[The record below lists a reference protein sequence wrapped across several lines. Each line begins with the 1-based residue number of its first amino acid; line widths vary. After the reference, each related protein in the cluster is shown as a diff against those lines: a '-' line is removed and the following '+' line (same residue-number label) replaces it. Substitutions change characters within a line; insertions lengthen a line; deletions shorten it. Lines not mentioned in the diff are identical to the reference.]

1 MTFIWS
7 RAASFIYCGL
17 RNGYGYRDTVQD
29 IQGVIHLDPEAAADK
44 IRFML
49 SAQVDNGGG
58 LPLVKFTHN
67 AGHETCPD
75 ENDENSVYAKETGH
89 PAYRADD
96 ALWLFPTVYK
106 YISESGNLPNLIL
119 AGPPGTGKTTSVL
132 ALAHEL
138 LGENFKKAVIELNAS
153 DERGINVV
161 RDKIK
166 RFAQQKIPL
175 PEGRHKII
183 ILDEADSM
191 TSSAQGSMRVT
202 ISDYSNTTR
211 FVLAC
216 NDSSKIIEAIQSRC
230 TVLRFGKLS
239 SDDIKERI
247 KFVLKNENATYD
259 EKGLQAII
267 DTCNGDMRYALN
279 NSQSCIVGFGE
290 INEENVYKIVEL
302 PRPKEIEKIYNFC
315 LNKMF
320 VDAINKFSE
329 LFNDGYSCLEIIS
342 VFNRLIQENDKI
354 DDKVRIILLKKI
366 SEYKMNL
373 IDGLDS
379 DLQMSGFISE
389 IYDIIQ
395 KGK

>member
-1 MTFIWS
+1 MTSPLLNTPWIEK
-7 RAASFIYCGL
+7 
-17 RNGYGYRDTVQD
+17 YR
-29 IQGVIHLDPEAAADK
+29 PSK
-44 IRFML
+44 L
-49 SAQVDNGGG
+49 SQIVGNKR
-58 LPLVKFTHN
+58 L
-67 AGHETCPD
+67 
-75 ENDENSVYAKETGH
+75 
-89 PAYRADD
+89 
-96 ALWLFPTVYK
+96 
-106 YISESGNLPNLIL
+106 ISNLQSIAESGNLPNLIL

-247 KFVLKNENATYD
+247 TFVLNNENAKYD
-259 EKGLQAII
+259 DNGLKAII

-279 NSQSCIVGFGE
+279 NTQSCIVGFGE
-290 INEENVYKIVEL
+290 VTEENVYKIVEL
-302 PRPKEIEKIYNFC
+302 PRPKEIEAIYNYC
-315 LNKMF
+315 LNSKF
-320 VDAINKFSE
+320 VEAINKFEE
-329 LFNDGYSCLEIIS
+329 LFDEGYSCLEIIS
-342 VFNRLIQENDKI
+342 VFNRLIQESNKI

-379 DLQMSGFISE
+379 NLQMSGFISE
-389 IYDIIQ
+389 IYNRIP
-395 KGK
+395 KNN

>member
-1 MTFIWS
+1 MSTAPLNTPWIEK
-7 RAASFIYCGL
+7 
-17 RNGYGYRDTVQD
+17 YR
-29 IQGVIHLDPEAAADK
+29 
-44 IRFML
+44 
-49 SAQVDNGGG
+49 
-58 LPLVKFTHN
+58 
-67 AGHETCPD
+67 
-75 ENDENSVYAKETGH
+75 
-89 PAYRADD
+89 
-96 ALWLFPTVYK
+96 PTKLNEIVGNK
-106 YISESGNLPNLIL
+106 RIISNLESISQSGNLPNLIL

-138 LGENFKKAVIELNAS
+138 LGDNFKKAVIELNAS

-239 SDDIKERI
+239 SEEIKERL
-247 KFVLKNENATYD
+247 KYVLECENAKYT
-259 EKGLQAII
+259 EEGLKAII

-279 NSQSCIVGFGE
+279 NAQSCVVGFEE
-290 INEENVYKIVEL
+290 INEENIYKIVEL

-315 LNKMF
+315 L
-320 VDAINKFSE
+320 
-329 LFNDGYSCLEIIS
+329 LFDDGYSCLEIIS
-342 VFNRLIQENDKI
+342 VFNRLIQESERI
-354 DDKVRIILLKKI
+354 DDKTRIILLKTI
-366 SEYKMNL
+366 SEYKMKL
-373 IDGLDS
+373 IDGIDS
-379 DLQMSGFISE
+379 KIQMSGFISE
-389 IYDIIQ
+389 IYQIIS
-395 KGK
+395 KK

>member
-1 MTFIWS
+1 M
-7 RAASFIYCGL
+7 
-17 RNGYGYRDTVQD
+17 
-29 IQGVIHLDPEAAADK
+29 VI
-44 IRFML
+44 
-49 SAQVDNGGG
+49 
-58 LPLVKFTHN
+58 
-67 AGHETCPD
+67 
-75 ENDENSVYAKETGH
+75 
-89 PAYRADD
+89 
-96 ALWLFPTVYK
+96 
-106 YISESGNLPNLIL
+106 
-119 AGPPGTGKTTSVL
+119 
-132 ALAHEL
+132 
-138 LGENFKKAVIELNAS
+138 
-153 DERGINVV
+153 
-161 RDKIK
+161 DKIK
-166 RFAQQKIPL
+166 RFDKKKIPL

-247 KFVLKNENATYD
+247 KFVLNNENAKYD

-354 DDKVRIILLKKI
+354 DDKVRITLLKKI

>member
-1 MTFIWS
+1 MSAPLLNTPWIEK
-7 RAASFIYCGL
+7 
-17 RNGYGYRDTVQD
+17 YRPT
-29 IQGVIHLDPEAAADK
+29 K
-44 IRFML
+44 L
-49 SAQVDNGGG
+49 SEIVGNERIITNLQ
-58 LPLVKFTHN
+58 
-67 AGHETCPD
+67 
-75 ENDENSVYAKETGH
+75 SIAK
-89 PAYRADD
+89 
-96 ALWLFPTVYK
+96 
-106 YISESGNLPNLIL
+106 SGNLPNLIL

-191 TSSAQGSMRVT
+191 TPSAQASMRVT
-202 ISDYSNTTR
+202 ISDYSSTTR

-239 SDDIKERI
+239 AENIKKRVRD
-247 KFVLKNENATYD
+247 VLENENAKCD
-259 EKGLQAII
+259 AKGLQAII

-279 NSQSCIVGFGE
+279 NIQSCIVGFGE
-290 INEENVYKIVEL
+290 VNEENVYKIVEL
-302 PRPKEIEKIYNFC
+302 PRPKEIEEIYTFC
-315 LNKMF
+315 LNSKF
-320 VDAINKFSE
+320 RDAIKTFRE
-329 LFNDGYSCLEIIS
+329 FFDEGYSCLEIIS
-342 VFNRLIQENDKI
+342 VFNILIQDSDNI
-354 DDKVRIILLKKI
+354 DDKVRILLLKKI
-366 SEYKMNL
+366 AEYKMNL

-379 DLQMSGFISE
+379 EVQMSGFISQ
-389 IYDIIQ
+389 IYDLIP
-395 KGK
+395 KNR

>member
-1 MTFIWS
+1 MTSPLLNIPW
-7 RAASFIYCGL
+7 IEK
-17 RNGYGYRDTVQD
+17 YR
-29 IQGVIHLDPEAAADK
+29 PAK
-44 IRFML
+44 L
-49 SAQVDNGGG
+49 SQIVGNKRIISN
-58 LPLVKFTHN
+58 LQ
-67 AGHETCPD
+67 
-75 ENDENSVYAKETGH
+75 S
-89 PAYRADD
+89 
-96 ALWLFPTVYK
+96 
-106 YISESGNLPNLIL
+106 ISESGNLPNLIL

-247 KFVLKNENATYD
+247 KFVLNNENAKYD

-373 IDGLDS
+373 IEGLDS

>member
-1 MTFIWS
+1 MTSPLLNTPWIEK
-7 RAASFIYCGL
+7 
-17 RNGYGYRDTVQD
+17 YR
-29 IQGVIHLDPEAAADK
+29 PSK
-44 IRFML
+44 L
-49 SAQVDNGGG
+49 SQIVGNKRIISN
-58 LPLVKFTHN
+58 LQ
-67 AGHETCPD
+67 
-75 ENDENSVYAKETGH
+75 S
-89 PAYRADD
+89 
-96 ALWLFPTVYK
+96 
-106 YISESGNLPNLIL
+106 ISESGNLPNLIL

-247 KFVLKNENATYD
+247 KFVLNNENAKYD

-329 LFNDGYSCLEIIS
+329 LYNDGYSCLEIIS
-342 VFNRLIQENDKI
+342 VFNRLIQESPNI
-354 DDKVRIILLKKI
+354 DDKTRIILLKKI
-366 SEYKMNL
+366 SEYKMKL
-373 IDGLDS
+373 IDGIDS
-379 DLQMSGFISE
+379 KVQMSGFISE
-389 IYDIIQ
+389 IYDIIS
-395 KGK
+395 KNK

>member
-1 MTFIWS
+1 MSSPLLNTPWIEK
-7 RAASFIYCGL
+7 
-17 RNGYGYRDTVQD
+17 YR
-29 IQGVIHLDPEAAADK
+29 PSK
-44 IRFML
+44 L
-49 SAQVDNGGG
+49 SQIVGNKRIVSNLQSIA
-58 LPLVKFTHN
+58 
-67 AGHETCPD
+67 
-75 ENDENSVYAKETGH
+75 
-89 PAYRADD
+89 
-96 ALWLFPTVYK
+96 
-106 YISESGNLPNLIL
+106 ESGNLPNLIL
-119 AGPPGTGKTTSVL
+119 SGPPGTGKTTCVL

-247 KFVLKNENATYD
+247 KYVLNNEKAKYD
-259 EKGLQAII
+259 DSGLKAII

-279 NSQSCIVGFGE
+279 NTQSCIVGFGE
-290 INEENVYKIVEL
+290 VNEENVYKIVEL
-302 PRPKEIEKIYNFC
+302 PRPKEIETIYNYC
-315 LNKMF
+315 LHNKF
-320 VDAINKFSE
+320 IEAINKFGE
-329 LFNDGYSCLEIIS
+329 LFDDGYSCLEIIS
-342 VFNRLIQENDKI
+342 VFNRLIQESNKI
-354 DDKVRIILLKKI
+354 DDKVRILLLKKI

-379 DLQMSGFISE
+379 SLQMSGFISE
-389 IYDIIQ
+389 IYNIIP
-395 KGK
+395 KNN

>member
-1 MTFIWS
+1 MSSPLLNTPWIEK
-7 RAASFIYCGL
+7 
-17 RNGYGYRDTVQD
+17 YR
-29 IQGVIHLDPEAAADK
+29 PSK
-44 IRFML
+44 L
-49 SAQVDNGGG
+49 SQIVGNKRIVSNLQSIA
-58 LPLVKFTHN
+58 
-67 AGHETCPD
+67 
-75 ENDENSVYAKETGH
+75 
-89 PAYRADD
+89 
-96 ALWLFPTVYK
+96 
-106 YISESGNLPNLIL
+106 ESGNLPNLIL
-119 AGPPGTGKTTSVL
+119 SGPPGTGKTTCVL

-247 KFVLKNENATYD
+247 KYVLNNEKAKYD
-259 EKGLQAII
+259 DSGLKAII

-279 NSQSCIVGFGE
+279 NTQSCIVGFGE
-290 INEENVYKIVEL
+290 VNEENVYKIVEL
-302 PRPKEIEKIYNFC
+302 PRPKEIETIYNYC
-315 LNKMF
+315 LHNKF
-320 VDAINKFSE
+320 IEAINKFGE
-329 LFNDGYSCLEIIS
+329 LFDEGYSCLEIIS
-342 VFNRLIQENDKI
+342 VFNRLIQESNKI
-354 DDKVRIILLKKI
+354 DDKVRILLLKKI

-379 DLQMSGFISE
+379 SLQMSGFISE
-389 IYDIIQ
+389 IYNIIP
-395 KGK
+395 KNN

>member
-1 MTFIWS
+1 MTAPLLNTPWIEK
-7 RAASFIYCGL
+7 
-17 RNGYGYRDTVQD
+17 YRPT
-29 IQGVIHLDPEAAADK
+29 K
-44 IRFML
+44 L
-49 SAQVDNGGG
+49 SEIVGNERIITNLQ
-58 LPLVKFTHN
+58 
-67 AGHETCPD
+67 
-75 ENDENSVYAKETGH
+75 SIAK
-89 PAYRADD
+89 
-96 ALWLFPTVYK
+96 
-106 YISESGNLPNLIL
+106 SGNLPNLIL

-191 TSSAQGSMRVT
+191 TPSAQASMRVT

-239 SDDIKERI
+239 AENIKKRV
-247 KFVLKNENATYD
+247 KDVLENENAKCD
-259 EKGLQAII
+259 AKGLQAII

-279 NSQSCIVGFGE
+279 NIQSCIVGFGE
-290 INEENVYKIVEL
+290 VNEENVYKIVEL
-302 PRPKEIEKIYNFC
+302 PRPKEIEEIYNFC
-315 LNKMF
+315 LNSKF
-320 VDAINKFSE
+320 RDAIKKFRE
-329 LFNDGYSCLEIIS
+329 LFDEGYSCLEIIS
-342 VFNRLIQENDKI
+342 VFNRLIQDSDKI
-354 DDKVRIILLKKI
+354 DDKVRIQLLKKI
-366 SEYKMNL
+366 AEYKMNL

-379 DLQMSGFISE
+379 EIQMSGFISE
-389 IYDIIQ
+389 IYDLIP
-395 KGK
+395 KNK

>member
-1 MTFIWS
+1 MTSPLLNTPWIEK
-7 RAASFIYCGL
+7 
-17 RNGYGYRDTVQD
+17 YR
-29 IQGVIHLDPEAAADK
+29 PSK
-44 IRFML
+44 L
-49 SAQVDNGGG
+49 SQIVGNKRIISN
-58 LPLVKFTHN
+58 LQ
-67 AGHETCPD
+67 
-75 ENDENSVYAKETGH
+75 S
-89 PAYRADD
+89 
-96 ALWLFPTVYK
+96 
-106 YISESGNLPNLIL
+106 ISESGNLPNLIL

-247 KFVLKNENATYD
+247 KFVLNNENAKYD

-329 LFNDGYSCLEIIS
+329 LYNDGYSCLEIIS

-354 DDKVRIILLKKI
+354 DDKVRITLLKKI

>member
-1 MTFIWS
+1 MTSPLLNTPWIEK
-7 RAASFIYCGL
+7 
-17 RNGYGYRDTVQD
+17 YR
-29 IQGVIHLDPEAAADK
+29 PSK
-44 IRFML
+44 L
-49 SAQVDNGGG
+49 SQIVGNKR
-58 LPLVKFTHN
+58 L
-67 AGHETCPD
+67 
-75 ENDENSVYAKETGH
+75 
-89 PAYRADD
+89 
-96 ALWLFPTVYK
+96 
-106 YISESGNLPNLIL
+106 ISNLQSIAESGNLPNLIL

-247 KFVLKNENATYD
+247 TFVLNNENAKYD
-259 EKGLQAII
+259 DNGLKAII

-279 NSQSCIVGFGE
+279 NTQSCIVGFGE
-290 INEENVYKIVEL
+290 VTEENVYKIVEL
-302 PRPKEIEKIYNFC
+302 PRPKEIEAIYNYC
-315 LNKMF
+315 LNSKF
-320 VDAINKFSE
+320 VEAINKFEE
-329 LFNDGYSCLEIIS
+329 LFDEGYSCLEIIS
-342 VFNRLIQENDKI
+342 VFNRLIQESNKI

-379 DLQMSGFISE
+379 NLQMSGFISE
-389 IYDIIQ
+389 IYNIIP
-395 KGK
+395 KNN

>member
-1 MTFIWS
+1 MTSPLLNTPWIEK
-7 RAASFIYCGL
+7 
-17 RNGYGYRDTVQD
+17 YR
-29 IQGVIHLDPEAAADK
+29 PAK
-44 IRFML
+44 L
-49 SAQVDNGGG
+49 SQIVGNKRIISN
-58 LPLVKFTHN
+58 LQ
-67 AGHETCPD
+67 
-75 ENDENSVYAKETGH
+75 S
-89 PAYRADD
+89 
-96 ALWLFPTVYK
+96 
-106 YISESGNLPNLIL
+106 ISESGNLPNLIL

-247 KFVLKNENATYD
+247 KFVLNNENAKYD

>member
-1 MTFIWS
+1 MTSPLLNTPWIEK
-7 RAASFIYCGL
+7 
-17 RNGYGYRDTVQD
+17 YR
-29 IQGVIHLDPEAAADK
+29 PAK
-44 IRFML
+44 L
-49 SAQVDNGGG
+49 SQIVGNKRIISN
-58 LPLVKFTHN
+58 LQ
-67 AGHETCPD
+67 
-75 ENDENSVYAKETGH
+75 S
-89 PAYRADD
+89 
-96 ALWLFPTVYK
+96 
-106 YISESGNLPNLIL
+106 ISESGNLPNLIL

-247 KFVLKNENATYD
+247 KFVLNNENAKYD

-395 KGK
+395 QGK

>member
-1 MTFIWS
+1 
-7 RAASFIYCGL
+7 
-17 RNGYGYRDTVQD
+17 
-29 IQGVIHLDPEAAADK
+29 
-44 IRFML
+44 
-49 SAQVDNGGG
+49 
-58 LPLVKFTHN
+58 
-67 AGHETCPD
+67 
-75 ENDENSVYAKETGH
+75 
-89 PAYRADD
+89 
-96 ALWLFPTVYK
+96 
-106 YISESGNLPNLIL
+106 
-119 AGPPGTGKTTSVL
+119 
-132 ALAHEL
+132 
-138 LGENFKKAVIELNAS
+138 
-153 DERGINVV
+153 
-161 RDKIK
+161 
-166 RFAQQKIPL
+166 
-175 PEGRHKII
+175 
-183 ILDEADSM
+183 M

-247 KFVLKNENATYD
+247 KFVLNNENAKYD

-329 LFNDGYSCLEIIS
+329 LYNDGYSCLEIIS

-354 DDKVRIILLKKI
+354 DDKVRITLLKKI

>member
-1 MTFIWS
+1 MTSPPLNTPWIEK
-7 RAASFIYCGL
+7 
-17 RNGYGYRDTVQD
+17 YRPT
-29 IQGVIHLDPEAAADK
+29 K
-44 IRFML
+44 L
-49 SAQVDNGGG
+49 SQIVGN
-58 LPLVKFTHN
+58 K
-67 AGHETCPD
+67 
-75 ENDENSVYAKETGH
+75 
-89 PAYRADD
+89 RI
-96 ALWLFPTVYK
+96 
-106 YISESGNLPNLIL
+106 ISNLQSISQSGNLPNLIL

-138 LGENFKKAVIELNAS
+138 LGDNFKKAVIELNAS

-191 TSSAQGSMRVT
+191 TSSAQASMRVT

-211 FVLAC
+211 FILAC

-239 SDDIKERI
+239 SEDIKERI
-247 KFVLKNENATYD
+247 KYVLNNENAKYD
-259 EKGLQAII
+259 DKGLQAII

-290 INEENVYKIVEL
+290 VNEENVYKIVEL

-354 DDKVRIILLKKI
+354 DDKVRITLLKKI

>member
-1 MTFIWS
+1 MTSPLLNTPWIEK
-7 RAASFIYCGL
+7 
-17 RNGYGYRDTVQD
+17 YR
-29 IQGVIHLDPEAAADK
+29 PAK
-44 IRFML
+44 L
-49 SAQVDNGGG
+49 SQIVGNKRIISN
-58 LPLVKFTHN
+58 LQ
-67 AGHETCPD
+67 
-75 ENDENSVYAKETGH
+75 S
-89 PAYRADD
+89 
-96 ALWLFPTVYK
+96 
-106 YISESGNLPNLIL
+106 ISESGNLPNLIL

-202 ISDYSNTTR
+202 ISDYSSTTR

-239 SDDIKERI
+239 SDDIRERI
-247 KFVLKNENATYD
+247 EFVLNNENAKYD

-329 LFNDGYSCLEIIS
+329 LFNDGYSCIEIIS

-395 KGK
+395 KEK

>member
-1 MTFIWS
+1 MSSPLLNTPWIEK
-7 RAASFIYCGL
+7 
-17 RNGYGYRDTVQD
+17 YR
-29 IQGVIHLDPEAAADK
+29 PSK
-44 IRFML
+44 L
-49 SAQVDNGGG
+49 SQIVGNKRIVSNLQSIA
-58 LPLVKFTHN
+58 
-67 AGHETCPD
+67 
-75 ENDENSVYAKETGH
+75 
-89 PAYRADD
+89 
-96 ALWLFPTVYK
+96 
-106 YISESGNLPNLIL
+106 ESGNLPNLIL
-119 AGPPGTGKTTSVL
+119 SGPPGTGKTTCVL

-247 KFVLKNENATYD
+247 KYVLNNEKAKYD
-259 EKGLQAII
+259 DSGLKAII

-279 NSQSCIVGFGE
+279 NTQSCIVGFGE
-290 INEENVYKIVEL
+290 VNEENVYKIVEL
-302 PRPKEIEKIYNFC
+302 PRPKEIETIYNYC
-315 LNKMF
+315 LHNKF
-320 VDAINKFSE
+320 IEAINKFGE
-329 LFNDGYSCLEIIS
+329 LFDEGYSCLEIIS
-342 VFNRLIQENDKI
+342 VFNRLIQESNKI
-354 DDKVRIILLKKI
+354 DDKVRILLLKKI
-366 SEYKMNL
+366 SEYKMIL

-379 DLQMSGFISE
+379 SLQMSGFISE
-389 IYDIIQ
+389 IYNIIP
-395 KGK
+395 KNN

>member
-1 MTFIWS
+1 MTSPLLNTPWIEK
-7 RAASFIYCGL
+7 
-17 RNGYGYRDTVQD
+17 YR
-29 IQGVIHLDPEAAADK
+29 PSK
-44 IRFML
+44 L
-49 SAQVDNGGG
+49 SQIVGNKRIISN
-58 LPLVKFTHN
+58 LQ
-67 AGHETCPD
+67 
-75 ENDENSVYAKETGH
+75 S
-89 PAYRADD
+89 
-96 ALWLFPTVYK
+96 
-106 YISESGNLPNLIL
+106 ISESGNLPNLIL

-247 KFVLKNENATYD
+247 KFVLNNENAKYD

>member
-1 MTFIWS
+1 MTAPLLNTPWIEK
-7 RAASFIYCGL
+7 
-17 RNGYGYRDTVQD
+17 YRPT
-29 IQGVIHLDPEAAADK
+29 K
-44 IRFML
+44 L
-49 SAQVDNGGG
+49 SEIVGNERIITNLQ
-58 LPLVKFTHN
+58 
-67 AGHETCPD
+67 
-75 ENDENSVYAKETGH
+75 SIAK
-89 PAYRADD
+89 
-96 ALWLFPTVYK
+96 
-106 YISESGNLPNLIL
+106 SGNLPNLIL

-191 TSSAQGSMRVT
+191 TPSAQASMRVT

-239 SDDIKERI
+239 AENIKKRV
-247 KFVLKNENATYD
+247 KDVLENENAKCD
-259 EKGLQAII
+259 AKGLQAII

-279 NSQSCIVGFGE
+279 NIQSCIVGFGE
-290 INEENVYKIVEL
+290 VNEENVYKIVEL
-302 PRPKEIEKIYNFC
+302 PRPKEIEEIYNFC
-315 LNKMF
+315 LNSKF
-320 VDAINKFSE
+320 RDAIKKFRE
-329 LFNDGYSCLEIIS
+329 LFDEGYSCLEIVS
-342 VFNRLIQENDKI
+342 VFNRLIQDSDKI
-354 DDKVRIILLKKI
+354 DDKVRIQLLKKI
-366 SEYKMNL
+366 AEYKMNL

-379 DLQMSGFISE
+379 EIQMSGFISE
-389 IYDIIQ
+389 IYDLIP
-395 KGK
+395 KNK

>member
-1 MTFIWS
+1 M
-7 RAASFIYCGL
+7 ASPLLNTPWIEK
-17 RNGYGYRDTVQD
+17 YRPT
-29 IQGVIHLDPEAAADK
+29 K
-44 IRFML
+44 L
-49 SAQVDNGGG
+49 SQIVGNKRIISN
-58 LPLVKFTHN
+58 LQ
-67 AGHETCPD
+67 
-75 ENDENSVYAKETGH
+75 S
-89 PAYRADD
+89 
-96 ALWLFPTVYK
+96 
-106 YISESGNLPNLIL
+106 ISESGNLPNLIL

-239 SDDIKERI
+239 PDDIKERI
-247 KFVLKNENATYD
+247 KFVLKNEHANYD

-279 NSQSCIVGFGE
+279 NTQSCIVGFGE
-290 INEENVYKIVEL
+290 VNEENVYKIVEL

-315 LNKMF
+315 INKMF
-320 VDAINKFSE
+320 VEAINKFNE
-329 LFNDGYSCLEIIS
+329 LFDDGYSCLEIIS

-354 DDKVRIILLKKI
+354 DDKIRIILLRKI

-379 DLQMSGFISE
+379 NLQMSGFISE

-395 KGK
+395 NRK

>member
-1 MTFIWS
+1 MTAPLLNTPWIEK
-7 RAASFIYCGL
+7 
-17 RNGYGYRDTVQD
+17 YRPT
-29 IQGVIHLDPEAAADK
+29 K
-44 IRFML
+44 L
-49 SAQVDNGGG
+49 SEIVGNERIITNLQ
-58 LPLVKFTHN
+58 
-67 AGHETCPD
+67 
-75 ENDENSVYAKETGH
+75 SIAK
-89 PAYRADD
+89 
-96 ALWLFPTVYK
+96 
-106 YISESGNLPNLIL
+106 SGNLPNLIL

-191 TSSAQGSMRVT
+191 TPSAQASMRVT

-239 SDDIKERI
+239 AENIKKRV
-247 KFVLKNENATYD
+247 KDVLENENAKCD
-259 EKGLQAII
+259 AKGLQAII

-279 NSQSCIVGFGE
+279 NIQSCIVGFGE
-290 INEENVYKIVEL
+290 VNEENVYKIVEL
-302 PRPKEIEKIYNFC
+302 PRPKEIEEIYNFC
-315 LNKMF
+315 LNSKF
-320 VDAINKFSE
+320 RDAIKKFRE
-329 LFNDGYSCLEIIS
+329 LFDEGYSCLEIIS
-342 VFNRLIQENDKI
+342 VFNRLIQDSDKI
-354 DDKVRIILLKKI
+354 DDKVRIQLLKKI
-366 SEYKMNL
+366 AEYKMNL

-379 DLQMSGFISE
+379 EIQMSGFISE
-389 IYDIIQ
+389 IYDLIPKNKQ
-395 KGK
+395 NS